1 MNRVSGFRIA
11 RILGIP
17 IYLDPTWLLIFG
29 LITYQLSK
37 IIFPG
42 MYPRWT
48 QTQYWSVGVVASLLF
63 FGSVLFHELAH
74 SVVALY
80 YKIPVHSITL
90 FIFGG
95 IARIGREPSKPIQEF
110 NIAVAGPLASFLLCL
125 LFFAI
130 TLFSPTKHV

>member
-1 MNRVSGFRIA
+1 MNPGHACTPLAGGNRRGLRRAIRSGNHSPMPIRTAGFRIA

-37 IIFPG
+37 IVFPG
-42 MYPRWT
+42 IYPRWT
-48 QTQYWSVGVVASLLF
+48 QTQYWSVGVLTSLLF

-80 YKIPVHSITL
+80 
-90 FIFGG
+90 
-95 IARIGREPSKPIQEF
+95 
-110 NIAVAGPLASFLLCL
+110 
-125 LFFAI
+125 
-130 TLFSPTKHV
+130 